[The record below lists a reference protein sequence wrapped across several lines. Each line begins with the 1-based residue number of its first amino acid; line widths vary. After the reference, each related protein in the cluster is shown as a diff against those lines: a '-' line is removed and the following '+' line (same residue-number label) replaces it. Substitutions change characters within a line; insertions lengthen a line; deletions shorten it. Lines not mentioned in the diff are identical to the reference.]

1 MFKRKSKLLKRIGAG
16 IVAGLCA
23 FTAMTADIPHI
34 TTVSA
39 AEQVLPKADT
49 VIAEAATLLGGNYKY
64 GCKGYYNMYS
74 AGYTPV
80 AYSVDYTRSQGV
92 DCTGLIYYTLTNL
105 GYSTSGFS
113 WNHPV
118 PVDTEHW
125 LYYNNPTITY
135 GGVTQPIEIEK
146 SRVKSSEHPYWEKTD
161 GTTIDR
167 GSIVIGDPSSGT
179 DHAWI
184 YIGEFDNKQAV
195 KDYLAGI
202 GVNKAYINDRTVRDG
217 GDGGNHWRI
226 EANGDYGVIVD
237 NDTSGKVMG
246 TLSISTFRVTNP
258 NATFFIQKTDIDT
271 GRIVGISKVDGSYAI
286 YGVYTDSACTNKVNE
301 INIGANGIGK
311 LELPLGTY
319 YVKELVAPT
328 GYEISDKVYPLVPDN
343 MVYVDEVQEH
353 GAIRINKQAEDGV
366 RQRKFMVS
374 YVKDGVIYRDEISTN
389 TIGLALVDNLSLY
402 NKDGTSI
409 KYTIAEID
417 VPKHIERPIAQS
429 VILSEADKDK
439 DYTVDLVFRNEYLR
453 GSIVLHKTHADGN
466 QGDRQFTVT
475 GDGQTW
481 EITTHGDEPATLEG
495 LRIYDDN
502 DNLITYTI
510 HEENCPPQY
519 VQPEDQNVELLVD
532 KATDVYFINATTS
545 GGLIVQKTHEDGNQG
560 DRTFDITGSDG
571 STRTVTTHGDAPT
584 LVTDLDV
591 YDADG
596 DPISYTIHETN
607 TPDEYVQPA
616 DQSVTLDPDKI
627 KTVKFDNVLKRG
639 TITVEK
645 VDADTKTPIK
655 GAKFDVT
662 CDETIDLVYGRV
674 RVPAGMTICTL
685 ETDENGKATTPKI
698 LPIGHTYTLTE
709 VYVPDGYVAHEDVKV
724 ELLMN
729 GNILDYEAYVQEK
742 PTDIYVS
749 KTDFTTGELLE
760 GAELSIVDSNGST
773 VASWTSKKG
782 EQHRLRAELIAGADY
797 TLVETKAPA
806 GYKIADP
813 VKFTVSTDGTV
824 DKVEMKDERALRDV
838 TVEKIDAETKTII
851 AGAVMQI
858 IDADGNV
865 VHEWTSE
872 NTKHNVSNLII
883 GATYTLHE
891 VAPPAGYAYAPD
903 FDFTVPE
910 VGEVA
915 QYTMEDKPTDV
926 KVHKIDE
933 RGKEVSGAT
942 LQIINGDGKVVDEW
956 VTTEKDHEIKGVLS
970 AGISYTLREKD
981 VPKGYTMSA
990 DVQFTVSLDGSLD
1003 EVTMNEK
1010 STKIQFSKKSLTG
1023 ADEVVGAHLW
1033 VEDETG
1039 KIIDEWVSEEKPH
1052 IIEALLIAGKKYI
1065 LHEEVAPKGYI
1076 VADDM
1081 EFTVNE
1087 DGELQIVTMY
1097 DDYTEIHISKL
1108 NKDTGL
1114 PLAGAVLQIVDGEEV
1129 IEEWT
1134 STEKA
1139 HVIKAKLE
1147 AGKSYVLHEVSA
1159 PDGFV
1164 LADDVEFTVSDD
1176 GSIDEITM
1184 DDAPTMVYISK
1195 KSITGSDE
1203 LEGAKLKIT
1212 DSDGNTIDEWTSG
1225 KTSHVIVGK
1234 LITGKEYTLTE
1245 IIAPDGYTIA
1255 NSITFTVNEDGTPQ
1269 TITMHDE
1276 EQSGSIEIHKSTEGM
1291 TDIEGIRFVLRGTS
1305 DHGTDVEREAVTDEK
1320 GIAVFE
1326 KIPVGTYEVVEDAE
1340 TVPAAYLVADAQNV
1354 SVMYAETTVAEF
1366 FNDTKKGSVEVHK
1379 ITEGQLNV
1387 SGIKFILSGI
1397 SDNGTEVSIE
1407 AVTNDDG
1414 IALFDG
1420 IPVGTYTITEDEKTT
1435 PAAYL
1440 VADKQEVTVMSA
1452 ETTIREIFNE
1462 EKCGSVEVHK
1472 TTKNNGNIAN
1482 ITFVLQGVSDS
1493 GRNISISA
1501 VTDENGVAVFEN
1513 IPVGTYEIFEDKDT
1527 VPSAYLVADKQ
1538 EVTVLYAETTTAT
1551 VFNGEKTGSI
1561 EVYKTTEG
1569 QLNIEGIIFILEGV
1583 SDSGTE
1589 VKVEAKTDKDGK
1601 AVFSGI
1607 PVGTYTITEDEKNV
1621 PAAYMVADKTEVTVL
1636 YAETVTKKIHNDE
1649 RTGSISVQKKT
1660 EGMKD
1665 ISGIKFI
1672 LEGVSDSGRTVKLE
1686 AVTDKDGMA
1695 TFSNIPIGTYTITED
1710 GSTVPAGYL
1719 VADAQKVT
1727 VYDAKTTNVTVTNKK
1742 ISLTSS
1748 STPTTT
1754 TTTTT
1759 TSNPGTGAGVGGTLA
1774 VAALAFAMAI
1784 VSKKRKNS

>member
-49 VIAEAATLLGGNYKY
+49 VIAEAATLLGGNYQY
-64 GCKGYYNMYS
+64 GAKGYYNMYS
-74 AGYTPV
+74 EGYTPV
-80 AYSVDYTRSQGV
+80 AYSVDYTRRQGV

-105 GYSTSGFS
+105 GYSTSGFG

-118 PVDTEHW
+118 PVDTAHW
-125 LYYNNPTITY
+125 LYYNNPTISY

-195 KDYLAGI
+195 KDYLAEI

-258 NATFFIQKTDIDT
+258 NARFEITKKEKTT
-271 GRIVGISKVDGSYAI
+271 GNIVGYSRVDGSSAV
-286 YGVYTDSACTNKVNE
+286 YGVYSDSKCTIKVGE
-301 INIGANGIGK
+301 ITIGADGSGEID
-311 LELPLGTY
+311 LPLGDY
-319 YVKELVAPT
+319 YTKELKAPT
-328 GYEISDKVYPLVPDN
+328 GYELSTSIYHLIPDDN
-343 MVYVDEVQEH
+343 IDVEEDETT
-353 GAIRINKQAEDGV
+353 GSIRINKQAEDGV
-366 RQRKFMVS
+366 RQRTFLLS
-374 YVKDGVIYRDEISTN
+374 YVKDGVVHRDEFRTN
-389 TIGLALVDNLSLY
+389 PIGLALVDNLSLY

-429 VILSEADKDK
+429 VILAEADKDK
-439 DYTVDLVFRNEYLR
+439 DYTVDLVFRNEYQR

-466 QGDRQFTVT
+466 QGDRQFTVA

-591 YDADG
+591 YDNDG
-596 DPISYTIHETN
+596 NVITYTIRETN

-674 RVPAGMTICTL
+674 RVPAGMSVCTL

-724 ELLMN
+724 DLLMN

-749 KTDFTTGELLE
+749 KADFTTSELLE

-782 EQHRLRAELIAGADY
+782 EQHRLRAELIAGAEY
-797 TLVETKAPA
+797 TLIETKAPA

-824 DKVEMKDERALRDV
+824 DKVEIKDERALRDV

-872 NTKHNVSNLII
+872 NTKHNVSDLII

-891 VAPPAGYAYAPD
+891 VTPPAGYAYAPD

-926 KVHKIDE
+926 DVHKIDE

-942 LQIINGDGKVVDEW
+942 LQIINGDGEVIDEW
-956 VTTEKDHEIKGVLS
+956 VTTEKGHEIKGVLS

-981 VPKGYTMSA
+981 IPNGYTMSA
-990 DVQFTVSLDGSLD
+990 DVQFTVSLDGSID
-1003 EVTMNEK
+1003 EITMNEK
-1010 STKIQFSKKSLTG
+1010 STKVQFSKKSLTG

-1039 KIIDEWVSEEKPH
+1039 KIIDEWVSEKKPH

-1097 DDYTEIHISKL
+1097 DAPTMVYISKL
-1108 NKDTGL
+1108 NKETGL

-1164 LADDVEFTVSDD
+1164 LSADVEFTVSDD

-1379 ITEGQLNV
+1379 TTEGQLNV

-1435 PAAYL
+1435 PA
-1440 VADKQEVTVMSA
+1440 
-1452 ETTIREIFNE
+1452 
-1462 EKCGSVEVHK
+1462 
-1472 TTKNNGNIAN
+1472 
-1482 ITFVLQGVSDS
+1482 
-1493 GRNISISA
+1493 
-1501 VTDENGVAVFEN
+1501 
-1513 IPVGTYEIFEDKDT
+1513 
-1527 VPSAYLVADKQ
+1527 AYLVADKQ

-1672 LEGVSDSGRTVKLE
+1672 LEGTSDSGRTVKLE
-1686 AVTDKDGMA
+1686 AVTDKDGKA

-1719 VADAQKVT
+1719 VANTQKVT
-1727 VYDAKTTNVTVTNKK
+1727 VYDAKTSDVTFTNKK

-1748 STPTTT
+1748 STPTTTT